1 MNSIESNKIEFKSK
15 YTNKLIREIVAFI
28 NADGGKIYIGI
39 EDNGNVIGAK
49 NIDETLRSIADI
61 ITTQIEP
68 AATDIVTPEIQ
79 VIDGQPVVVINI
91 KKGIA
96 PIYCIKKH
104 GFSSIGCPIRIGSSC
119 REMSETQIHER
130 YKQRFFDDDLLVTAP
145 SNLPKLSFLTLKNY
159 YLEQGYKLNDN
170 TFESNLKLINSDG
183 KYNVMAEL
191 LSDDNRFSLI
201 FVKFKGL
208 NRASISQR
216 SDYGNKSILFGLCQL
231 MNRIQAE
238 NICKTDTSVRPRID
252 TYLYDYDCVNEAVV
266 NAILHNDWSITEP
279 QVSFYSNR
287 IEILSHGGLPYGLT
301 EDQFYMGFSKPRN
314 KQLMKIFSQLNIVEH
329 TGHGIPI
336 IISKY
341 GKEAFDIQSNYIL
354 VTIPF
359 NEEVMQTTNIA
370 NNSTTIDI
378 NDIEKTILEELIKN
392 PTLNADKLSEMIN
405 KSKRTMERYL
415 KSLQERG
422 YIVREN
428 LYQNSIWKVIK

>member
-15 YTNKLIREIVAFI
+15 YTNKLIREIVTFI

>member
-159 YLEQGYKLNDN
+159 YSEQGYKLSN

-191 LSDDNRFSLI
+191 
-201 FVKFKGL
+201 
-208 NRASISQR
+208 
-216 SDYGNKSILFGLCQL
+216 CQ
-231 MNRIQAE
+231 M
-238 NICKTDTSVRPRID
+238 
-252 TYLYDYDCVNEAVV
+252 
-266 NAILHNDWSITEP
+266 
-279 QVSFYSNR
+279 
-287 IEILSHGGLPYGLT
+287 
-301 EDQFYMGFSKPRN
+301 
-314 KQLMKIFSQLNIVEH
+314 
-329 TGHGIPI
+329 
-336 IISKY
+336 
-341 GKEAFDIQSNYIL
+341 
-354 VTIPF
+354 
-359 NEEVMQTTNIA
+359 
-370 NNSTTIDI
+370 TIDFH
-378 NDIEKTILEELIKN
+378 
-392 PTLNADKLSEMIN
+392 
-405 KSKRTMERYL
+405 
-415 KSLQERG
+415 
-422 YIVREN
+422 
-428 LYQNSIWKVIK
+428 

>member
-1 MNSIESNKIEFKSK
+1 
-15 YTNKLIREIVAFI
+15 
-28 NADGGKIYIGI
+28 
-39 EDNGNVIGAK
+39 
-49 NIDETLRSIADI
+49 
-61 ITTQIEP
+61 
-68 AATDIVTPEIQ
+68 
-79 VIDGQPVVVINI
+79 
-91 KKGIA
+91 
-96 PIYCIKKH
+96 
-104 GFSSIGCPIRIGSSC
+104 
-119 REMSETQIHER
+119 
-130 YKQRFFDDDLLVTAP
+130 
-145 SNLPKLSFLTLKNY
+145 
-159 YLEQGYKLNDN
+159 
-170 TFESNLKLINSDG
+170 
-183 KYNVMAEL
+183 
-191 LSDDNRFSLI
+191 
-201 FVKFKGL
+201 
-208 NRASISQR
+208 
-216 SDYGNKSILFGLCQL
+216 

-238 NICKTDTSVRPRID
+238 NIVKLTSVRPRID

-266 NAILHNDWSITEP
+266 NAIVHNDWSITEP

-370 NNSTTIDI
+370 INSTTIDI

-428 LYQNSIWKVIK
+428 LYQNSMWKVIK

>member
-159 YLEQGYKLNDN
+159 YSEQGYKLNDN

-216 SDYGNKSILFGLCQL
+216 SDYGNKSILFGLRQL

-266 NAILHNDWSITEP
+266 NAIVHNDWSITEP

-370 NNSTTIDI
+370 INSTTIDI

-428 LYQNSIWKVIK
+428 LYQNSMWKVIK